1 MARAT
6 RTLSAFRIFCT
17 LEKGS
22 TDFPGSREMS
32 VSGAFAFF
40 AFAGA
45 ASARFSA
52 TSGSSAPSRVGTSG
66 SMGSGRVSSF
76 AGVVGLDMS
85 RAEVDMREEIK
96 SRQ

>member
-1 MARAT
+1 MALAT

-22 TDFPGSREMS
+22 TDFPGSRVMS

-45 ASARFSA
+45 ASARFSVNA
-52 TSGSSAPSRVGTSG
+52 TSGSSAASWVGS
-66 SMGSGRVSSF
+66 SVSIVSGRGSSP
-76 AGVVGLDMS
+76 AGVVGRDMS
-85 RAEVDMREEIK
+85 RI
-96 SRQ
+96 